1 MSFQAPKGV
10 SEYVPPRSALFE
22 EVREAFAGSARRACY
37 GYVETAVFE
46 DTTLFVRGVGE
57 SSDVVRKE
65 MYTFEDRGGRSLTL
79 RPEFTAGV
87 LRSVLEH
94 SLHRGALPVK
104 VWTWGAAFR
113 AEAPQHGRY
122 RQFYQFDLEA
132 IGTEDPAVDAE
143 TIAVAW
149 DAYTAL
155 GLRQFTLLLNSL
167 GDKACRLVYRE
178 ALQKFLRGLDLDEET
193 RERIELNPLRVLDD
207 KRPEVRE
214 QLENAPVMADYLCE
228 ACAAY
233 HARVRELLADMNIP
247 FTDAPRLVRGLD
259 YYTRT
264 TYEFDHALLGAQS
277 GIGGGGR
284 YDGLSEDIGGPSLP
298 GIGFAVGLDRIVL
311 AIEAERP
318 GVTPSTSRC
327 QVFGVPLGADTQAD
341 VLTLVT
347 ALRRAGVRAD
357 MAFGSRGLKGAMKAA
372 DRSGADYAALVGDQE
387 RHHGTVRIKDLKNGD
402 QHDVPASEAAAWLM
416 ERLAAGMSE
425 PWSAGEREAGT
436 SEPWFPGERE
446 AGTSEPWSA
455 GEREAGL

>member
-10 SEYVPPRSALFE
+10 SEYVPPRSALFADA
-22 EVREAFAGSARRACY
+22 REAFADSARRACY
-37 GYVETAVFE
+37 GYLELAVFE
-46 DTTLFVRGVGE
+46 DTALFVRGVGE

-65 MYTFEDRGGRSLTL
+65 MYTFEDRGGRELTL

-94 SLHRGALPVK
+94 NLHRGALPVK
-104 VWTWGAAFR
+104 VWTSGPAFR
-113 AEAPQHGRY
+113 YEQPQAGRY
-122 RQFYQFDLEA
+122 RQFYQFNLEA

-149 DAYTAL
+149 DAYAAL
-155 GLRQFTLLLNSL
+155 GIRRLTLLLNSL
-167 GDKACRLVYRE
+167 GDRQCRPVYRK
-178 ALQKFLRGLDLDEET
+178 ALQEFLRGLDLDAET
-193 RERIELNPLRVLDD
+193 RHRVEINPLRVLDD

-284 YDGLSEDIGGPSLP
+284 YDGLSEDIGGPPLP

-318 GVTPSTSRC
+318 GVTPSASRC
-327 QVFGVPLGADTQAD
+327 QVFGVPLGADTHAD

-347 ALRRAGVRAD
+347 ALRRTGVRAD
-357 MAFGSRGLKGAMKAA
+357 MAFGGRGLKGAMKAA
-372 DRSGADYAALVGDQE
+372 DRSGADYAALIGDQE
-387 RHHGTVRIKDLKNGD
+387 RHHGIVRIKDLKNGD
-402 QHDVPASEAAAWLM
+402 QHDVPASEAAAWLTG
-416 ERLAAGMSE
+416 RLAK
-425 PWSAGEREAGT
+425 
-436 SEPWFPGERE
+436 
-446 AGTSEPWSA
+446 
-455 GEREAGL
+455 